1 MGFWALFS
9 KKRKRVFGRFFPKS
23 ARCFPKSASGFLG
36 AFFQKAQITL
46 EISSHHVVLHNSPY
60 CHSYK
65 TIIKWKAHSMSV
77 WVNIL
82 HIVAVAPLLLYIGS
96 MGYDTP
102 RWAFEILAMLGFSAL
117 GYHIY
122 SMILEIQKMYSD
134 DNKVAYIKRHEETTE
149 KN

>member
-1 MGFWALFS
+1 MNGHIALSIFHILVVAPFFLYVAFV
-9 KKRKRVFGRFFPKS
+9 RGQLEPWVFTVLQG
-23 ARCFPKSASGFLG
+23 LG
-36 AFFQKAQITL
+36 LLLLI
-46 EISSHHVVLHNSPY
+46 Y
-60 CHSYK
+60 HSYK

-82 HIVAVAPLLLYIGS
+82 HIVAVAPILLYIGS

-122 SMILEIQKMYSD
+122 SMVLEIQRMYTN
-134 DNKVAYIKRHEETTE
+134 DNKANYVKRYDETKFQE
-149 KN
+149 